1 MTPEHC
7 RLDGDAKNQPSP
19 TLDGDGLPYMKKR
32 LILLIDDHALFRCG
46 LRMVLQTG
54 RPHEDICEADSLE
67 EALQLSTD
75 NPSLILLDVQLR
87 GVNGIDGMSL
97 LKRKWGD
104 VPVIILS
111 ADASDA
117 TRREALARGALAF
130 ASKADTA
137 EHILTIIAQVLDMPS
152 LAPPLAPS
160 SEKSALTPRQFEV
173 LDLLSQGLTNKA
185 IGRRLDLSENTI
197 RVHVQAILIA
207 LEVDNRSEAAFAA
220 RRRGLI
226 R

>member
-1 MTPEHC
+1 M
-7 RLDGDAKNQPSP
+7 
-19 TLDGDGLPYMKKR
+19 
-32 LILLIDDHALFRCG
+32 ILLIDDHALFRCG

-54 RPHEDICEADSLE
+54 RPNEGICEADSLE
-67 EALQLSTD
+67 EALQLSID
-75 NPSLILLDVQLR
+75 HPSLLLLDVQLR
-87 GVNGIDGMSL
+87 GVNGIDGIYL
-97 LKRKWGD
+97 LRRKWRD

-111 ADASDA
+111 ADTSDA
-117 TRREALARGALAF
+117 THREALARGAFAF
-130 ASKADTA
+130 VSKADTA
-137 EHILTIIAQVLDMPS
+137 EHILSMIAQVLDTPS
-152 LAPPLAPS
+152 LPQAPISPFA
-160 SEKSALTPRQFEV
+160 EKSALTPRQFEV

-197 RVHVQAILIA
+197 RVHVQAILMA